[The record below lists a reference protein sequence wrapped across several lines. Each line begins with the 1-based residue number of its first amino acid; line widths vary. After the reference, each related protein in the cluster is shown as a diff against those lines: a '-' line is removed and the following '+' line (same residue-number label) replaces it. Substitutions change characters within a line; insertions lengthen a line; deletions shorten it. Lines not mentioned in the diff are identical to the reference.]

1 MVNLHIDGTT
11 PEVLLRV
18 DDLYKNFY
26 TRSHGKKI
34 TTYALR
40 GVTFSLHKGE
50 AVAIVGESGC
60 GKTTLARIIA
70 GLDEP
75 TRGALTYESKKLT
88 YDTNLRKKISMVFQ
102 DPYASLNPRM
112 TIKAII
118 KEPMHLLKSG
128 LKNDEGDKAYTRN
141 MFKKKK
147 NDLCNELMDSV
158 KLRREWLDRYPFEF
172 SGGQR
177 QRIGVAR
184 ALATD
189 PDLLILDEPVSAL
202 DVSVQAG
209 IINLLKQ
216 LRKDRTLSMLFIS
229 HDLRVVR
236 HLCDRVVVMYLG
248 QIMEEATTKQLFSHP
263 RHPYTRALIGAI
275 PTNNFDLVDSVMSK
289 DEMTSD
295 LPKMHLIEGELPS
308 PTNPPEGCPFK
319 TRCDKATDK
328 CNVKPP
334 LAKMNDGRLISCHF
348 PE

>member
-1 MVNLHIDGTT
+1 MGTVNVDKKSESNENEI
-11 PEVLLRV
+11 LLRV
-18 DDLYKNFY
+18 DDLHKNFQ
-26 TRSHGKKI
+26 TKSHGKKV

-40 GVTFSLHKGE
+40 GVSFSLHKGE

-60 GKTTLARIIA
+60 GKSTLARIIA

-75 TRGALTYESKKLT
+75 TRGKLTYESKPLV
-88 YDTNLRKKISMVFQ
+88 YTNELRKKVSMVFQ

-112 TIKAII
+112 YVGQII
-118 KEPMHLLKSG
+118 KEPMHLIKSISRQQ
-128 LKNDEGDKAYTRN
+128 KADRV
-141 MFKKKK
+141 
-147 NDLCNELMDSV
+147 LELMDYV
-158 KLRREWLDRYPFEF
+158 ALRREWATRYPFEF
-172 SGGQR
+172 SGGQK
-177 QRIGVAR
+177 QRIGIAR

-209 IINLLKQ
+209 IINLLKG
-216 LRKDRTLSMLFIS
+216 LRASRTLSMLFIS

-248 QIMEEATTKQLFSHP
+248 QIMEEATTKQLFAHP

-275 PTNNFDLVDSVMSK
+275 PTNNFELVDAVISAEEMA
-289 DEMTSD
+289 DESM
-295 LPKMHLIEGELPS
+295 PQMHLIKGELPS

-319 TRCDKATDK
+319 TRCEKATDA

-348 PE
+348 PD

>member
-50 AVAIVGESGC
+50 AVAIVGESGW

-112 TIKAII
+112 TIKALI

-158 KLRREWLDRYPFEF
+158 KN
-172 SGGQR
+172 G
-177 QRIGVAR
+177 
-184 ALATD
+184 
-189 PDLLILDEPVSAL
+189 
-202 DVSVQAG
+202 
-209 IINLLKQ
+209 
-216 LRKDRTLSMLFIS
+216 
-229 HDLRVVR
+229 
-236 HLCDRVVVMYLG
+236 
-248 QIMEEATTKQLFSHP
+248 
-263 RHPYTRALIGAI
+263 
-275 PTNNFDLVDSVMSK
+275 
-289 DEMTSD
+289 
-295 LPKMHLIEGELPS
+295 
-308 PTNPPEGCPFK
+308 
-319 TRCDKATDK
+319 
-328 CNVKPP
+328 
-334 LAKMNDGRLISCHF
+334 
-348 PE
+348 

>member
-202 DVSVQAG
+202 DVSVQ
-209 IINLLKQ
+209 
-216 LRKDRTLSMLFIS
+216 
-229 HDLRVVR
+229 
-236 HLCDRVVVMYLG
+236 
-248 QIMEEATTKQLFSHP
+248 EATTKQLFSHP

-289 DEMTSD
+289 DELTSD